1 MHVTKVRFEAFKSLY
16 DVSCSLDK
24 FTVITG
30 PNGAGKSN
38 FIDGLNFIGEVY
50 EDGLEFAVGRSGGY
64 DNIAHRRTRRA
75 KRPVAL
81 EIEVAITNP
90 DLVEIRRNYP
100 WLHKLNREHP
110 LDPNESLVY
119 RHRFTLGTA
128 SQALVSDFEIVSDEI
143 EVHDKRGR
151 RILKVERGKDG
162 KVAIHRTRAKVNPYL
177 RELLDPFFD
186 PRFSDFISERPRTS
200 TQLITTNFSYSGLFS
215 EIRRAVGGTRV
226 FQLSPHQCR
235 ASGVP
240 TPNAVLER
248 HGENLPGAANHLRR
262 NDESSW
268 AQVQDAMR
276 DIMPG
281 LEEIEIAYTE
291 DRRLALQFRERGVGR
306 PWNTNEVSD
315 GTMQSLAL
323 FIALFDKRHPLL
335 AIEEPENAVHPW
347 ILRRIIDICQRDGS
361 AKQILATTH
370 SPVLLNYVSPSVV
383 RLMTIKNGRSI
394 IRPLFDFAPE
404 MQEAVASGRF
414 ELFELYDSGAIEE
427 AVPRGF
433 SDYRFHGEDE
443 E

>member
-1 MHVTKVRFEAFKSLY
+1 MHVTNVRFEAFKSLY
-16 DVSCSLDK
+16 DVSCKLDK

-81 EIEVAITNP
+81 QIEVKVSRA
-90 DLVEIRRNYP
+90 DLDDIPKKYP
-100 WLHKLNREHP
+100 WLHKLNSENP
-110 LDPNESLVY
+110 LDVGEFLTY

-128 SQALVSDFEIVSDEI
+128 SQALVSDFEIVSDDF
-143 EVHDKRGR
+143 EVHDSRGR
-151 RILKVERGKDG
+151 RLLRVERERDG
-162 KVAIHRTRAKVNPYL
+162 KVAIHRTRAKLNPYI

-186 PRFSDFISERPRTS
+186 TRFSEFISERPRTS
-200 TQLITTNFSYSGLFS
+200 TQLITTNFAYSGLFS
-215 EIRRAVGGTRV
+215 EIRHAVGGTRV

-235 ASGVP
+235 TSGVP

-248 HGENLPGAANHLRR
+248 HGENLPGAANHLLR
-262 NDESSW
+262 NDRSSW
-268 AQVQDAMR
+268 AQVQQAMR

-281 LEEIEIAYTE
+281 LEEIEVAYTE

-323 FIALFDKRHPLL
+323 FIALFDTRHPLL

-347 ILRRIIDICQRDGS
+347 ILRRIIDICQRNGS
-361 AKQILATTH
+361 PKQIIATTH
-370 SPVLLNYVSPSVV
+370 SPVLLNYVNPAVV
-383 RLMTIKNGRSI
+383 RLMTIKSGRSV
-394 IRPLFDFAPE
+394 IRPLFEFAP
-404 MQEAVASGRF
+404 QLREAVANGNF
-414 ELFELYDSGAIEE
+414 ELFELYDSGAIQE

-433 SDYRFHGEDE
+433 ADSRHEDRDDE
-443 E
+443 